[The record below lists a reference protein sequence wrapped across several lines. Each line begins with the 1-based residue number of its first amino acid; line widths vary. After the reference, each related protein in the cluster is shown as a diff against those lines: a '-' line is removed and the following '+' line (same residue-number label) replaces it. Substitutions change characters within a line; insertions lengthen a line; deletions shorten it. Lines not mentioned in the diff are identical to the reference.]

1 MASSQT
7 QISSGSDGDLRYAKF
22 DERKR
27 KRMISNRESARRS
40 RMKKQQRVD
49 ELFGEMSQLQS
60 QNKVVM
66 NKINQATDMFVGVAS
81 ENNVLRAQLSELSDR
96 LYSLNTVLS
105 IVEEVSGL
113 AMDIPQMPDT
123 LMEPWQIPDA
133 LMEPWQ
139 QPITASADMF
149 NC

>member
-1 MASSQT
+1 MASTQA

-49 ELFGEMSQLQS
+49 ELIEEMSQLQK

-66 NKINQATDMFVGVAS
+66 NKINEATDMFVGVSS

-105 IVEEVSGL
+105 IVEEVSGF

-133 LMEPWQ
+133 LVEPWQ
-139 QPITASADMF
+139 QPITASAQF

>member
-1 MASSQT
+1 
-7 QISSGSDGDLRYAKF
+7 
-22 DERKR
+22 
-27 KRMISNRESARRS
+27 
-40 RMKKQQRVD
+40 MKKQQRVD
-49 ELFGEMSQLQS
+49 ELFGEVNQLQN

-66 NKINQATDMFVGVAS
+66 HKINEATDKFVAVAT
-81 ENNVLRAQLSELSDR
+81 ENNVLRAQMSELADR
-96 LYSLNTVLS
+96 LYALNSVLS

-113 AMDIPQMPDT
+113 AMDIPQIPDT

-139 QPITASADMF
+139 QPIMASVDMF

>member
-1 MASSQT
+1 MASPQT

-49 ELFGEMSQLQS
+49 ELFGEVNQLQN

-66 NKINQATDMFVGVAS
+66 HKINEATDKFVAVAT
-81 ENNVLRAQLSELSDR
+81 ENNVLRAQMSELADR
-96 LYSLNTVLS
+96 LYALNSVLS

-113 AMDIPQMPDT
+113 AMDIPQIPDT

-139 QPITASADMF
+139 QPIMASVDMF